1 MRPILLQ
8 GHTRSLTQIKYNR
21 EGDLLFS
28 VSKDKVCNVWYSHN
42 GERLGTY
49 NGHVGSVWTVDV
61 NSSSTMVVTG
71 SADNTAKL
79 WDVQTGRLLKSWEFK
94 TAVKRVEFSED
105 DTMVLCVTEER
116 MGFAGTITVLP
127 VKLDVNAHQADEPL
141 VQLVNQ
147 QGNAKAVVAGWS
159 YLSKYI
165 VSGHEDGTLCQWD
178 WKANEKLNSIKAHDE
193 LISDLQFSPDRTYLI
208 TSSKDKTAKIFDVD
222 TLEEKKSFA
231 TDTPLNSASL
241 TPKFQEF
248 IIVGGGQDA
257 MNVTM
262 TSARAGKFE
271 SRFYH
276 KILEEEVGRVRGH
289 FGPINTIA
297 VHPDGKSYS
306 SGGEDGYV
314 RVHHFDPDYFTFKM
328 EA

>member
-8 GHTRSLTQIKYNR
+8 GHTRSLTQIKYNK

-28 VSKDKVCNVWYSHN
+28 VSKDKVANVWYSHN

-61 NSSSTMVVTG
+61 NSTTTLLVTG

-79 WDVQTGRLLKSWEFK
+79 WDVQTGKCLKTWEFK

-105 DTMVLCVTEER
+105 DTMVLCVTEQR
-116 MGFAGTITVLP
+116 MGFAGSITVLP
-127 VKLDVNAHQADEPL
+127 VNQDINGQQSDEPI
-141 VQLVNQ
+141 VQIVNQ
-147 QGNAKAVVAGWS
+147 NGPKAVVACWG
-159 YLSKYI
+159 YLNKYI
-165 VSGHEDGTLCQWD
+165 VSGHEDGTICQWD
-178 WKANEKLNSIKAHDE
+178 WKANEKIQSVQGHEEN
-193 LISDLQFSPDRTYLI
+193 ISDMQMSSDRTYFI
-208 TSSKDKTAKIFDVD
+208 TTSRDKTARIFDAN
-222 TLEEKKSFA
+222 TLKQLKTYTA
-231 TDTPLNSASL
+231 DAPLNSAVI
-241 TPKFQEF
+241 TPKYQEF
-248 IIVGGGQDA
+248 VILGGGQDA
-257 MNVTM
+257 MNVTT

-271 SRFYH
+271 CRFYH

-297 VHPDGKSYS
+297 VHPDGKGYS

-314 RVHHFDPDYFTFKM
+314 RVHHFDPDYFKFKI
-328 EA
+328 EV

>member
-21 EGDLLFS
+21 EGNLLFS
-28 VSKDKVCNVWYSHN
+28 VSKDKVCNAWYSHN

-61 NSSSTMVVTG
+61 NSTSTMLVTG

-79 WDVQTGRLLKSWEFK
+79 WEVQTGQCLKSWEFK

-116 MGFAGTITVLP
+116 MGFAGTVTVLP
-127 VKLDVNAHQADEPL
+127 VNPNVSAQQASEPL
-141 VQLVNQ
+141 AQLVNQ
-147 QGNAKAVVAGWS
+147 QGNAKAVVAGWT
-159 YLSKYI
+159 YLNKYI
-165 VSGHEDGTLCQWD
+165 ISGHEDGSLCQWD
-178 WKANEKLNSIKAHDE
+178 WKANQKLNSIKAHDE

-208 TSSKDKTAKIFDVD
+208 TSSKDKTAKIFDAD
-222 TLEEKKSFA
+222 TLEEKKSFS

-248 IIVGGGQDA
+248 VIVGGGQDA